1 MVTDTIFFISAFFI
15 IAMLGVWIY
24 AQHRMEIRLKD
35 RIKDALHK
43 KAEITNFLSLF
54 SQNLKTLDQI
64 DTSMNMTARYVAD
77 LVEAQSICI
86 FALEGEY
93 LKAVGVSGAFPPL
106 HTAGQYVLTK
116 PRYILESLKRD
127 RIKLGEGVI
136 GEIAAKRESLLLE
149 NPSDDPRFAGH
160 DTVIPIRT
168 LMAVPLINEAAV
180 TGVMCAANSRRQN
193 APFTAEQFSNFKFI
207 ASQVVLAQ
215 NIVQVYSTLS
225 EQQRIN
231 QELEFARQLQYSLL
245 PQSFPPWGDFEVHSF
260 ARSSK
265 EVSGDFFDFVQIDDD
280 RLLIVI
286 GDACGKGIPACM
298 IMAMTRSFIRSSAEH
313 FTTLKNMLAELNANL
328 FRDTDD
334 ERFITLA
341 CCVLDKKL
349 SNIEY
354 ARAGHTELFIYVR
367 EHIRR
372 IFPDGSALGLLP
384 TELSTF
390 DTFCTEFTPEMSI
403 LLFTDGISEQINER
417 GEEYG
422 NDRLMEVFKHSRL
435 NKELPE
441 DTIKTI
447 LDSLDEFTGS
457 EDIPQLDDQTM
468 VIIQHS
474 PSSY

>member
-1 MVTDTIFFISAFFI
+1 MITETIFFITAFFV
-15 IAMLGVWIY
+15 IAMLGIWIY
-24 AQHRMEIRLKD
+24 AQRKMEKRLKD

-86 FALEGEY
+86 FALDGEY
-93 LKAVGVSGAFPPL
+93 LRAVGVSGAFPPL
-106 HTAGQYVLTK
+106 HTSGQYVLTK

-127 RIKLGEGVI
+127 RIKLGEGII
-136 GEIAAKRESLLLE
+136 GEIAGKRESLLLE
-149 NPSDDPRFAGH
+149 NPADDPRFAGH
-160 DTVIPIRT
+160 DTVIPVRT
-168 LMAVPLINEAAV
+168 LMAVPLINEASV
-180 TGVMCAANSRRQN
+180 TGVMCAVNSRRQN

-265 EVSGDFFDFVQIDDD
+265 EVSGDFFDFVQI
-280 RLLIVI
+280 VI

-334 ERFITLA
+334 ERFVTLA

-403 LLFTDGISEQINER
+403 LLFTDGISETIDDR

-422 NDRLMEVFKHSRL
+422 NDRLMEIFKKSRI
-435 NKELPE
+435 NKDSPE
-441 DTIKTI
+441 DTIKSI
-447 LDSLDEFTGS
+447 LDSLDDFTGGN
-457 EDIPQLDDQTM
+457 IPQVDDQTM

-474 PSSY
+474 PSPY